1 MPLRDDL
8 LNPIPGANSAGTDLR
23 YDPLYDKIKE
33 ARREDDDAPQGEWE
47 RPRKVADWPAV
58 IKLAGDAIATKS
70 KDLQLAVWLTEAM
83 TRREGFAGLNGGLT
97 LIRGMLETFW
107 DNAFPELED
116 GDTELRA
123 APIEWLGTRFEMS
136 IKTVPLTKGGHD
148 LIRYRESRAV
158 PTETEAENDDAKRV
172 ARATALEEGKLPPEV
187 VDKAFESTPK
197 VWYRQLAGDLSA
209 AIAALET
216 LNELSTEKFG
226 DDSPNLIPLREGL
239 ADVQRTVQLLL
250 DKKLAADPD
259 PVGETPSSASSE
271 SAPAGGSGG
280 PSLGGPG
287 GPPNSAAGS
296 LTAEPV
302 DKNDAA
308 NRVIGAARYL
318 RKNDPTSPAGYLLLR
333 GLRWGELRAQGN
345 NPDPRLLDAPS
356 AQARTQLKT
365 LMLDSA
371 WPELLEAAEQVM
383 ATPAGRG
390 WLDLQRYV
398 LNALAGMGN
407 DFDFVASAIRRDLK
421 GLLADIPTLPEMAL
435 MDDLPTAGPST
446 LKWLEAE
453 GLMSGADGEGSDAP
467 REAAQAPV
475 SLGATAIR
483 DRVLDRALAEVKAGR
498 APKALEIV
506 KRELDRETSE
516 RGRFIR
522 QAQLA
527 KVMVMAGR
535 DAMAIPV
542 LQQLNA
548 QIEEFKL
555 EDWEAGGLVAEP
567 LTLLYQALR
576 KTDGDPEVQQ
586 ALYVRICRLDPVQA
600 MNFGSGSGDGE
611 SGA

>member
-8 LNPIPGANSAGTDLR
+8 LNPISGANSAGTDLR

-47 RPRKVADWPAV
+47 RPRKTADWPAV

-107 DNAFPELED
+107 DNAYPELED
-116 GDTELRA
+116 GDAELRA
-123 APIEWLGTRFEMS
+123 APIEWLGTRFDMS

-158 PTETEAENDDAKRV
+158 PTETEAENDDAKRI

-226 DDSPNLIPLREGL
+226 DASPNLIPLREGL
-239 ADVQRTVQLLL
+239 AEVQRTVQQLV
-250 DKKLAADPD
+250 DKKLIAEPD
-259 PVGETPSSASSE
+259 AVAETSTVDSG
-271 SAPAGGSGG
+271 GGSGSG
-280 PSLGGPG
+280 AVPGAAAHGGAATAVG
-287 GPPNSAAGS
+287 GGS
-296 LTAEPV
+296 LAAEPV

-318 RKNDPTSPAGYLLLR
+318 RKNDPTSPTGYLLLR

-398 LNALAGMGN
+398 LNALAGLGN
-407 DFDFVASAIRRDLK
+407 DYDFVASAIRRDLK

-453 GLMSGADGEGSDAP
+453 GLMGGADGEASDTP
-467 REAAQAPV
+467 REAAPAPV
-475 SLGATAIR
+475 SAGATAIR

-516 RGRFIR
+516 RGRFLR

-527 KVMVMAGR
+527 KVMVVAGR